1 MVRTIILAGGFATRL
16 WPLTLTRPK
25 PLLPIA
31 GKPLLD
37 YILEQI
43 PPEYLPAI
51 LSINRRFLP
60 AFSRWARGKPVELLV
75 EETRREEEKLG
86 AVRALAQI
94 VETLGLGQDL
104 LVLAGD
110 NWLRLDL
117 RRFLEKAGDRPAV
130 ALFPLGN
137 AEKAKG
143 RYGVAIVEGDLI
155 ASFQEKP
162 EKPESDLASTA
173 CYFFPRDVLPLLW
186 EFLDKTP
193 RKHDAPGYF
202 LQWLLARRPIV
213 GFTEVEEWLD
223 VGDRASYV
231 EANMRVTRGKSWVH
245 PNATVLDSELERSVV
260 LGRCLIEGSRLLE
273 CVVDEGVKLQGVTL
287 EKVLVGK
294 GTWLRG

>member
-1 MVRTIILAGGFATRL
+1 MRTIILAGGFATRL
-16 WPLTLTRPK
+16 WPLTLNRPK

-37 YILEQI
+37 YILDQI
-43 PPEYLPAI
+43 PPEYLPAF
-51 LSINRRFLP
+51 LSVNRRFLP
-60 AFSRWARGKPVELLV
+60 AFARWARGKPVELLV
-75 EETRREEEKLG
+75 EETEREEEKLG

-94 VETLGLGQDL
+94 AEKLGFDQDF

-117 RRFLEKAGDRPAV
+117 RRFLERAGERPAV
-130 ALFPLGN
+130 ALFPLGE

-143 RYGVAIVEGDLI
+143 RYGVAILEGDLI
-155 ASFQEKP
+155 SSFQEKP
-162 EKPESDLASTA
+162 EKPMSDLASTA
-173 CYFFPRDVLPLLW
+173 CYFFPRDVLSLFGK
-186 EFLDKTP
+186 FLAEAP

-223 VGDRASYV
+223 VGDRSSYI
-231 EANMRVTRGKSWVH
+231 EANMRVTGGKSWVH
-245 PNATVLDSELERSVV
+245 PAAKVSDSELVRSII
-260 LGRCLIEGSRLLE
+260 LGRSFIEGARLVE

-287 EKVLVGK
+287 EKALVGK
-294 GTWLRG
+294 GAWLRS